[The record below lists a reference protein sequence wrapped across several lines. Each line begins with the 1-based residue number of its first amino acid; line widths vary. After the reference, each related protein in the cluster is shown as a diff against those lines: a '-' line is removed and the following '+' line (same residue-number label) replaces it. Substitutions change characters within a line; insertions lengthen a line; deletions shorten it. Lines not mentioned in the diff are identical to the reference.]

1 MFEEYG
7 GVTIFLR
14 LVFAFR
20 TTKQFN
26 YVAIDVSQFCQQM
39 TPRQQPSYAI
49 YGKEIQLRVL
59 GSNNGMPASGL

>member
-20 TTKQFN
+20 TSKQFN
-26 YVAIDVSQFCQQM
+26 YVAIDVSQFCQ
-39 TPRQQPSYAI
+39 
-49 YGKEIQLRVL
+49 
-59 GSNNGMPASGL
+59 